1 MEDTLSGRLSWG
13 DRALGHL
20 LTVTVQAGDVILF
33 AEVSRWP
40 ARTPEVGCAGGPHLG
55 YLAKGISKLAI
66 AKLVECSPTT
76 LSAWLARRNL
86 RPRRSVA
93 AALGME

>member
-1 MEDTLSGRLSWG
+1 LDAQE
-13 DRALGHL
+13 AL
-20 LTVTVQAGDVILF
+20 I
-33 AEVSRWP
+33 R
-40 ARTPEVGCAGGPHLG
+40 G
-55 YLAKGISKLAI
+55 YLATGISKLAI

-76 LSAWLARRNL
+76 LYAWLTRRNL

>member
-1 MEDTLSGRLSWG
+1 MLEGRLNKVECVPG
-13 DRALGHL
+13 KPLGRPKGKPAARLQLDAQEAL
-20 LTVTVQAGDVILF
+20 I
-33 AEVSRWP
+33 R
-40 ARTPEVGCAGGPHLG
+40 G
-55 YLAKGISKLAI
+55 YLATGISKLAI

-76 LSAWLARRNL
+76 LSAWLTRRNL